1 MQELDRSYR
10 PQPESKLAVW
20 WWPANRRPA
29 RPVFGGVR
37 RSFALVLL
45 ALVLLVP
52 AGCGGDDSGGGGG
65 GGGTNTTET
74 DSGYGY

>member
-1 MQELDRSYR
+1 MLLTPLRAGSCGVVTSQ
-10 PQPESKLAVW
+10 
-20 WWPANRRPA
+20 NRAEGFR
-29 RPVFGGVR
+29 VFRGVSR
-37 RSFALVLL
+37 ALVLLLL

-65 GGGTNTTET
+65 GGGTNTTKT